1 MKSVLIGSDFL
12 KLENE
17 IKFLEINTDIDLFKK
32 TSEFL
37 ELGNLITYM
46 KDNSYIKL
54 VLIYKTKHISKFVVD
69 LFESICSNND
79 IILEKIVIP
88 PNAIS
93 IPSISEEPNTF
104 YLRCAYDVT
113 AIVDDMYCRDKSEMV
128 KLLFESNNEDILP
141 KTYVINSNDDIV
153 YDNFT
158 ELSDNGINPNVIVK
172 KIFPDFTKTEFPA
185 FYKINSTEELSNLK
199 QSLPSDVLV
208 QDYKFNNNNIV
219 NGRISDV
226 IRTWTILLSDL
237 ETLIDLGGCV
247 YQNVIPL
254 NSSEITYTY
263 NKLDKKWRNMYFT
276 NPVTFQGVP
285 SDYNVIK
292 IENNEEIVVDVSTL
306 VVGDMVKSAHLVGL
320 EQDESSI
327 VHTEWTS
334 SLSLM
339 ELMQYSTGSVI
350 TKYDKMYEGWVSK
363 INFEYETT
371 SGSFITT
378 NSEVLLIKED
388 TGTIRFKKIY
398 DIQNTDSVVISNQIA
413 ANVTSI
419 DLEWY
424 SGSITSINIEPDD
437 VFIAGTDLNGVS
449 SNIMGNFFTIHN
461 EGFYK

>member
-17 IKFLEINTDIDLFKK
+17 IKFLEINTDVDLFKT
-32 TSEFL
+32 TSQFL
-37 ELGNLITYM
+37 ELGNLITYI
-46 KDNSYIKL
+46 KNNSYVKL
-54 VLIYKTKHISKFVVD
+54 VLIYKIKHITNYVVS

-93 IPSISEEPNTF
+93 VPSISEEPNTF

-113 AIVDDMYCRDKSEMV
+113 AIVDDTYCRDKSEMV
-128 KLLFESNNEDILP
+128 KLLFESNNQDILP
-141 KTYVINSNDDIV
+141 KTYVINPNDDIV

-158 ELSDNGINPNVIVK
+158 ELSDNGMNPNVIVK
-172 KIFPDFTKTEFPA
+172 KILPDFTKTEFPS
-185 FYKINSTEELSNLK
+185 FYKINSTEELTNLK

-237 ETLIDLGGCV
+237 ETIIDLGGCV

-276 NPVTFQGVP
+276 NPVTFEGVP

-306 VVGDMVKSAHLVGL
+306 VVGDVVKSAHLVGL

-334 SLSLM
+334 TLPLI
-339 ELMQYSTGSVI
+339 ELMQYSTGSVVN
-350 TKYDKMYEGWVSK
+350 KYDKTYEGWVSK
-363 INFEYETT
+363 INFAYETT

-378 NSEVLLIKED
+378 NSEVLLIKDD
-388 TGTIRFKKIY
+388 TGIITFKKIY
-398 DIQNTDSVVISNQIA
+398 DIEDTDSVVISNQIA

-449 SNIMGNFFTIHN
+449 SNIMGNVFTIHN
-461 EGFYK
+461 EGFFK

>member
-32 TSEFL
+32 TSQFL

-128 KLLFESNNEDILP
+128 KLLFESNNQDILP

-158 ELSDNGINPNVIVK
+158 ELSDNGMSPNAIVK

-237 ETLIDLGGCV
+237 ETIIDLGGCV
-247 YQNVIPL
+247 YQNVLPL
-254 NSSEITYTY
+254 DESEITYTN

-276 NPVTFQGVP
+276 NPSTFEGVP

-306 VVGDMVKSAHLVGL
+306 VVGDIVKSAYLVGL
-320 EQDESSI
+320 EQDETSPS
-327 VHTEWTS
+327 HAEWTS

-339 ELMQYSTGSVI
+339 ELMQYTTASVI
-350 TKYDKMYEGWVSK
+350 SKYDKPYEGWVSK
-363 INFEYETT
+363 INFVNETT

-388 TGTIRFKKIY
+388 TGVITFKVIS
-398 DIQNTDSVVISNQIA
+398 DMQNTDSIIMSNEIT

-437 VFIAGTDLNGVS
+437 VFIAGTDLNGVG
-449 SNIMGNFFTIHN
+449 SNMMGNVFTIHN
-461 EGFYK
+461 NFFK

>member
-17 IKFLEINTDIDLFKK
+17 IKFLEINTDVDLFKK
-32 TSEFL
+32 TSQFL

-54 VLIYKTKHISKFVVD
+54 VLIYKTKHISKYVVD
-69 LFESICSNND
+69 LFESTCSNND
-79 IILEKIVIP
+79 IMLEKMVIP

-93 IPSISEEPNTF
+93 IPNISEEPNVF
-104 YLRCAYDVT
+104 YLRCSYDVA

-141 KTYVINSNDDIV
+141 KTYVVNQNNDVV

-158 ELSDNGINPNVIVK
+158 ELSDNGLSPNVIVK
-172 KIFPDFTKTEFPA
+172 KILPDFTKSQFPA
-185 FYKINSTEELSNLK
+185 FYKINTAEELSNLK
-199 QSLPSDVLV
+199 QSSPSDVLI
-208 QDYKFNNNNIV
+208 QEYKFNNNNIV

-237 ETLIDLGGCV
+237 ETIIDLGGCV
-247 YQNVIPL
+247 YQNVLPL
-254 NSSEITYTY
+254 DENQITYTY

-276 NPVTFQGVP
+276 NPFTFEGIP
-285 SDYNVIK
+285 SNYNVVK
-292 IENNEEIVVDVSTL
+292 IANNEEIVVDVSDL
-306 VVGDMVKSAHLVGL
+306 AIGDVIKSVNLVGL
-320 EQDESSI
+320 NQDETLQASA
-327 VHTEWTS
+327 EWTS
-334 SLSLM
+334 SLPLT
-339 ELMQYSTGSVI
+339 ELMQYSTASVLMKFNSI
-350 TKYDKMYEGWVSK
+350 FEGWVSK
-363 INFEYETT
+363 INFESGST

-378 NSEVLLIKED
+378 TSETLLIKED
-388 TGTIRFKKIY
+388 NDNITFKLIS
-398 DIQNTDSVVISNQIA
+398 DIQDTDSIVISNEIT

-449 SNIMGNFFTIHN
+449 SNIMGNVFTLHNFF
-461 EGFYK
+461 K

>member
-17 IKFLEINTDIDLFKK
+17 IKFLEINTDIDLFKT

-69 LFESICSNND
+69 LFESTCSNND

-93 IPSISEEPNTF
+93 IPSISEEPNAF

-128 KLLFESNNEDILP
+128 KLLFESNNQDILP

-158 ELSDNGINPNVIVK
+158 ELSDNGMNPNTIVK

-237 ETLIDLGGCV
+237 ETIIDLGGCV

-276 NPVTFQGVP
+276 NPVTFEGVP

-327 VHTEWTS
+327 VHTQWTS

-350 TKYDKMYEGWVSK
+350 TKYDAMYEGWVSK